1 MVFLNIDQQ
10 KHQQKPA
17 EQKPRLLYAV
27 SQAQSYT
34 KSRSYHSII
43 RPQASVD

>member
-17 EQKPRLLYAV
+17 EQKPRLLYAMR
-27 SQAQSYT
+27 QAQ
-34 KSRSYHSII
+34 
-43 RPQASVD
+43 V